1 MSPKKN
7 WQHSERV
14 KQRGVVKF
22 KQRRSFFSSS
32 SSPSLWTPFFRLK
45 KSVWAL
51 WAVPPQSASPMNKN
65 AKLTLN
71 QRRGCWVNF
80 KPLSPTFRTWKIF
93 PTVTWI
99 ESNYSTRPSHPSSH
113 SHFIS
118 FSAMQMLSLFGLGDV
133 SWRGCSS
140 QCGNTTISWR
150 QAQIDAAK
158 NFSFSKCCQVV
169 ALCTFPLLC
178 C

>member
-1 MSPKKN
+1 MS
-7 WQHSERV
+7 
-14 KQRGVVKF
+14 
-22 KQRRSFFSSS
+22 
-32 SSPSLWTPFFRLK
+32 
-45 KSVWAL
+45 
-51 WAVPPQSASPMNKN
+51 KN

-71 QRRGCWVNF
+71 QLRGCWVNF

-99 ESNYSTRPSHPSSH
+99 ESNYSTKPSHPSSH

-133 SWRGCSS
+133 SWRCSSS

-150 QAQIDAAK
+150 QAQIDPARISASQIVAK
-158 NFSFSKCCQVV
+158 SWHFAPFLCFVANCKNKIKWRLLQSPPSLLLFLLSQPMLCLGKVLGVRSYSLECQGTPWQTNTAHV
-169 ALCTFPLLC
+169 PRI
-178 C
+178 